1 MCVGEDVSL
10 IGASLSPSEM
20 MLDLLLLTDRGT
32 TVG

>member
-1 MCVGEDVSL
+1 MCVGEDVTL
-10 IGASLSPSEM
+10 MGASLSPSEM

>member
-1 MCVGEDVSL
+1 MCAGEDVTL

-20 MLDLLLLTDRGT
+20 MLDPLVPTDRGT

>member
-1 MCVGEDVSL
+1 MCVREVVSL

-20 MLDLLLLTDRGT
+20 MFDPLLLTDRGT